1 MTPTLIGRIQTRIAL
16 LATVGVVWTLL
27 IGPLLVGIMSDDD
40 ATLGDVYRLA
50 FAALFV
56 VGVVGIAWEF
66 LYHGLQQYRWEKDW
80 PTLFGLLQ
88 GVPEAVTTL
97 LILSAGLPWD
107 VGDVPVGAYVIHFAT
122 TWIVVWLVANGP
134 MRVIVPRWR
143 YDGGRLL

>member
-50 FAALFV
+50 FAALVV

-122 TWIVVWLVANGP
+122 TWIVVWLFANGP